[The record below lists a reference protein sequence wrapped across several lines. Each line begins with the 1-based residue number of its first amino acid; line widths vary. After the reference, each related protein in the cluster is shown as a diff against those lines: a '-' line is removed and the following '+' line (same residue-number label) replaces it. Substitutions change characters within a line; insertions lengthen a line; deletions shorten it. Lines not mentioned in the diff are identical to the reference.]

1 MVFERDRVK
10 RKGRGRYQLRLRP
23 TERILV
29 GDLVGQLRE
38 QLLAST
44 DEPSVRR
51 LFPPAYPD
59 DPERDAGYQVL
70 TRDELLE
77 SKLAAI
83 EVVERTIESSQ
94 LDEAELTAW
103 MGTLNSLR
111 LVLGTRLDVDEE
123 LPTLDADDPLAPAY
137 AVYEVLGW
145 LMSQMVDALST
156 DLPPPT
162 TDARGGPL

>member
-1 MVFERDRVK
+1 MFDRDRVK
-10 RKGRGRYQLRLRP
+10 RKGAGRYQIRLRP
-23 TERILV
+23 NERILV
-29 GDLVGQLRE
+29 GDLVDQLRE

-59 DPERDAGYQVL
+59 DAERDAGYQVL

-83 EVVERTIESSQ
+83 EVVEKTLEGNE
-94 LDEAELTAW
+94 LDDAGMTAW

-111 LVLGTRLDVDEE
+111 LVLGTRLDVDEG

-137 AVYEVLGW
+137 AVYEYLGW
-145 LMSQMVDALST
+145 LLSQVVDALST

-162 TDARGGPL
+162 TDIRGGPL

>member
-1 MVFERDRVK
+1 MIFDRDRVK
-10 RKGRGRYQLRLRP
+10 RRGAGRYEVKLRP
-23 TERILV
+23 SERVLM
-29 GDLVGQLRE
+29 GDLVVQLRE

-77 SKLAAI
+77 HRLAALDT
-83 EVVERTIESSQ
+83 VEGS
-94 LDEAELTAW
+94 LDGGELDGAGLSAW
-103 MGTLNSLR
+103 MSTLNSLR

-123 LPTLDADDPLAPAY
+123 LPALADDDPLAPAY
-137 AVYEVLGW
+137 AVYEYLGW
-145 LMSQMVDALST
+145 LLSQVVDVLSR
-156 DLPPPT
+156 DVPPASP
-162 TDARGGPL
+162 DAGT

>member
-1 MVFERDRVK
+1 MFSRDRV
-10 RKGRGRYQLRLRP
+10 RRRGKDRYQIRLRP
-23 TERILV
+23 NERVLV
-29 GDLVGQLRE
+29 GELVQQLRE

-77 SKLAAI
+77 HKLAALD
-83 EVVERTIESSQ
+83 VVERTLDGSD
-94 LDEAELTAW
+94 LDEAEMTAW

-123 LPTLDADDPLAPAY
+123 PRELDPSDPLAPAY
-137 AVYEVLGW
+137 AVYEYLGW
-145 LMSQMVDALST
+145 VLSQVVDALSP
-156 DLPPPT
+156 DLPPPSSEP
-162 TDARGGPL
+162 RV

>member
-1 MVFERDRVK
+1 MFERDRVR
-10 RKGRGRYQLRLRP
+10 RKGAGRYVVRLRP
-23 TERILV
+23 NEKALV
-29 GDLVGQLRE
+29 ADLVVQLRE

-51 LFPPAYPD
+51 LFPPAYAD

-77 SKLAAI
+77 RKLAAI
-83 EVVERTIESSQ
+83 DVVERTVDGRGE
-94 LDEAELTAW
+94 LDDDAMAAW

-123 LPTLDADDPLAPAY
+123 LPSLDPDDPLAPAY
-137 AVYEVLGW
+137 AVYEYLGW
-145 LMSQMVDALST
+145 LLSQVVDALSP

-162 TDARGGPL
+162 LDPRG

>member
-1 MVFERDRVK
+1 MFDRDRVK
-10 RKGRGRYQLRLRP
+10 RKRPGRYQVKLRP
-23 TERILV
+23 NERVLMA
-29 GDLVGQLRE
+29 DLVVQLRE

-44 DEPSVRR
+44 DDPTVKR
-51 LFPPAYPD
+51 LFPPAYAN

-77 SKLAAI
+77 ARLAALD
-83 EVVERTIESSQ
+83 VVERT
-94 LDEAELTAW
+94 LDGGELDDAAMTAW

-123 LPTLDADDPLAPAY
+123 LPNLAPDDPLAPAY
-137 AVYEVLGW
+137 AVYEYLGW
-145 LMSQMVDALST
+145 LLSQVVDALNT

-162 TDARGGPL
+162 TEVRG

>member
-1 MVFERDRVK
+1 MIFDRDRVK
-10 RKGRGRYQLRLRP
+10 RRGAGRYEVKLRP
-23 TERILV
+23 SERVLM
-29 GDLVGQLRE
+29 GDLVVQLRE

-77 SKLAAI
+77 HRLAALDT
-83 EVVERTIESSQ
+83 VEGS
-94 LDEAELTAW
+94 LDGGELDGAGLSAW
-103 MGTLNSLR
+103 MSTLNSLR

-123 LPTLDADDPLAPAY
+123 LPALADDDPLAPAY
-137 AVYEVLGW
+137 AVYEYLGW
-145 LMSQMVDALST
+145 LLSQVVDVLSR
-156 DLPPPT
+156 DVPPPSP
-162 TDARGGPL
+162 DAGT